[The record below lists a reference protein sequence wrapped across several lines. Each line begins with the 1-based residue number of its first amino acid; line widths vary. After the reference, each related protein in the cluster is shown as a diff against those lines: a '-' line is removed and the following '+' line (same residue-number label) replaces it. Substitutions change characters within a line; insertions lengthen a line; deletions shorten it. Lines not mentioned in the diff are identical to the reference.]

1 MGFKPVVTITWELA
15 IQIVNTIVLFWILK
29 RILFKPVLNI
39 IDARENAIKTDI
51 ATGEQ
56 AKNEGLALKAEYEQ
70 KLSVA
75 KNEGQEI
82 IKQATL
88 RAEQKSEEI
97 ISTAK
102 EEAIRLKDKANRDIA
117 QEKEK
122 VMNELKNDISNIAIL
137 AASKV
142 IEKDIDQAKHEEM
155 INKFIEEVGE
165 AKW

>member
-1 MGFKPVVTITWELA
+1 MGLKPVVTITWELA
-15 IQIVNTIVLFWILK
+15 IQIVNTIILFWILK

-39 IDARENAIKTDI
+39 IDARENAIKEDI
-51 ATGEQ
+51 ATGEK
-56 AKNEGLALKAEYEQ
+56 AKNEGLALKSEYEK

-75 KNEGQEI
+75 KSEGQEI

-102 EEAIRLKDKANRDIA
+102 EEAISLKDKANRDIA

-165 AKW
+165 AK

>member
-1 MGFKPVVTITWELA
+1 MGLKPVVTLSYELVF
-15 IQIVNTIVLFWILK
+15 QIINTIILFIVLRK
-29 RILFKPVLNI
+29 ILFKPVLNI
-39 IDARENAIKTDI
+39 IDARENAIKSDI

-56 AKNEGLALKAEYEQ
+56 AKNEGLALKAEYEK
-70 KLSVA
+70 KLAAV

-102 EEAIRLKDKANRDIA
+102 EEATSLKERANKDIA
-117 QEKEK
+117 QEKQK

-165 AKW
+165 AK

>member
-1 MGFKPVVTITWELA
+1 MDVKPVVTLTYELVF
-15 IQIVNTIVLFWILK
+15 QIVNTIILFIVLRK
-29 RILFKPVLNI
+29 ILFKPVLNI
-39 IDARENAIKTDI
+39 IDSRENAIKEDI
-51 ATGEQ
+51 ATGEK
-56 AKNEGLALKAEYEQ
+56 AKNEGLALKAEYEK
-70 KLSVA
+70 KLSTA
-75 KNEGQEI
+75 KSEGQEI
-82 IKQATL
+82 IKQATI

-97 ISTAK
+97 ISNAK
-102 EEAIRLKDKANRDIA
+102 EEANILKDRANKDIA

-122 VMNELKNDISNIAIL
+122 VMNELKNDISSIAIL

>member
-1 MGFKPVVTITWELA
+1 MFKPVVTISWELG
-15 IQIVNTIVLFWILK
+15 IQIINTIILFWILK

-39 IDARENAIKTDI
+39 IDAREEGIKNDI
-51 ATGEQ
+51 ATGEK
-56 AKNEGLALKAEYEQ
+56 AKNEGLALKEQYEQ
-70 KLSVA
+70 KLLVS

-88 RAEQKSEEI
+88 RAEEKSAEI

-102 EEAIRLKDKANRDIA
+102 EEASTIKERASKDIA

-122 VMNELKNDISNIAIL
+122 AMNELRTEISAMAIL

-142 IEKDIDQAKHEEM
+142 IEKDIDQSKHEEM

-165 AKW
+165 AK

>member
-1 MGFKPVVTITWELA
+1 MGFKPVVSITWELV
-15 IQIVNTIVLFWILK
+15 IQIINTIVLFWVLK
-29 RILFKPVLNI
+29 RILFKPVLSI
-39 IDARENAIKTDI
+39 IDARENAIKSDI

-56 AKNEGLALKAEYEQ
+56 AKSEGLALKAEYEQ
-70 KLSVA
+70 KLAAV

-102 EEAIRLKDKANRDIA
+102 EEAISLKERANKDIA
-117 QEKEK
+117 QEKQK
-122 VMNELKNDISNIAIL
+122 VMNELKNDISSIAIL

-165 AKW
+165 AK

>member
-15 IQIVNTIVLFWILK
+15 IQIVNTIILFWILK

-102 EEAIRLKDKANRDIA
+102 EEAISLKDKANRDIA

-165 AKW
+165 AK

>member
-15 IQIVNTIVLFWILK
+15 IQIVNTIILFWALK
-29 RILFKPVLNI
+29 LILFKPVLNI

-165 AKW
+165 AK

>member
-1 MGFKPVVTITWELA
+1 MDFKPVVTLSWELI
-15 IQIVNTIVLFWILK
+15 IQIINTIILFVVLK
-29 RILFKPVLNI
+29 KILFKPVLDI
-39 IDARENAIKTDI
+39 IDSREQGIKNDI
-51 ATGEQ
+51 AIGEE
-56 AKNEGLALKAEYEQ
+56 AKKKGLSLKEEYEQ
-70 KLSVA
+70 KISVA

-102 EEAIRLKDKANRDIA
+102 EEANNLKERASQDIERER
-117 QEKEK
+117 QK
-122 VMNELKNDISNIAIL
+122 VMNELKNDISSIAIL

-165 AKW
+165 AK

>member
-1 MGFKPVVTITWELA
+1 MGLKPVVTLSYELVF
-15 IQIVNTIVLFWILK
+15 QIINTIILFIVLRK
-29 RILFKPVLNI
+29 ILFKPVLNI
-39 IDARENAIKTDI
+39 IDDRENAIKSDI

-56 AKNEGLALKAEYEQ
+56 AKSEGLALKAEYEK
-70 KLSVA
+70 KLSAV
-75 KNEGQEI
+75 KSEGQEI

-102 EEAIRLKDKANRDIA
+102 EEAISLKERANKDIA
-117 QEKEK
+117 QEKQK

-165 AKW
+165 AK

>member
-1 MGFKPVVTITWELA
+1 MDVKPVVTLTYELVF
-15 IQIVNTIVLFWILK
+15 QIINTIILFIALK
-29 RILFKPVLNI
+29 KILFKPVLNI
-39 IDARENAIKTDI
+39 IDSRENAI
-51 ATGEQ
+51 
-56 AKNEGLALKAEYEQ
+56 NEGLALKSEYEK

-75 KNEGQEI
+75 KSEGQEI
-82 IKQATL
+82 IKQATI

-97 ISTAK
+97 ISNAK
-102 EEAIRLKDKANRDIA
+102 EEANSLKDRANKDIA

-122 VMNELKNDISNIAIL
+122 VMNELKNDISSIAIL

-165 AKW
+165 AK

>member
-1 MGFKPVVTITWELA
+1 MEFKPVVTLSYELVF
-15 IQIVNTIVLFWILK
+15 QIVNTIILFIVLK
-29 RILFKPVLNI
+29 KILFKPVLNI
-39 IDARENAIKTDI
+39 IDSREKAIKEDI
-51 ATGEQ
+51 ATGEN

-70 KLSVA
+70 KILLA

-88 RAEQKSEEI
+88 RAEQKSNEI

-102 EEAIRLKDKANRDIA
+102 EEANILKDRASKDIA

-122 VMNELKNDISNIAIL
+122 VMNELKNDISSIAIL

-142 IEKDIDQAKHEEM
+142 IEEDIDQAKHEEM

-165 AKW
+165 AK

>member
-39 IDARENAIKTDI
+39 IDARDNAIKTDI

-165 AKW
+165 AK

>member
-1 MGFKPVVTITWELA
+1 MDVKSVVTISWELLF
-15 IQIVNTIVLFWILK
+15 QIVNTIILFVVLK
-29 RILFKPVLNI
+29 KILFKPVLNI
-39 IDARENAIKTDI
+39 IDARENGIKEAI

-70 KLSVA
+70 KLSLA

-88 RAEQKSEEI
+88 RAEQKSDEI
-97 ISTAK
+97 ISIAK
-102 EEAIRLKDKANRDIA
+102 EEANSLKERANKDIS
-117 QEKEK
+117 QERQK
-122 VMNELKNDISNIAIL
+122 VMNELKNDISSIAIL

-142 IEKDIDQAKHEEM
+142 IEEDIDQAKHEEM

-165 AKW
+165 AK

>member
-15 IQIVNTIVLFWILK
+15 IQIVNTIILFWILK

-39 IDARENAIKTDI
+39 IDARENAIKADI

-102 EEAIRLKDKANRDIA
+102 EEAISLKDKANRDIA

-165 AKW
+165 AK

>member
-1 MGFKPVVTITWELA
+1 MDVKSVVIISWELLF
-15 IQIVNTIVLFWILK
+15 QIVNTIILFVVLK
-29 RILFKPVLNI
+29 KILFKPVLNI
-39 IDARENAIKTDI
+39 IDARENGIKEAI

-70 KLSVA
+70 KLSLA

-88 RAEQKSEEI
+88 RAEQKSDEI
-97 ISTAK
+97 ISIAK
-102 EEAIRLKDKANRDIA
+102 EEANSLKERANKDIA
-117 QEKEK
+117 QERQK
-122 VMNELKNDISNIAIL
+122 VMNELKNDISSIAIL

-142 IEKDIDQAKHEEM
+142 IEEDIDQSKHEEM

-165 AKW
+165 AK

>member
-1 MGFKPVVTITWELA
+1 MEFKPVVTITWELA
-15 IQIVNTIVLFWILK
+15 IQITNTIVLFWILRK
-29 RILFKPVLNI
+29 ILFKPVLSI
-39 IDARENAIKTDI
+39 IDARESAIKSDI

-56 AKNEGLALKAEYEQ
+56 AKSEGLALKAEYEQ
-70 KLSVA
+70 KLAAV

-97 ISTAK
+97 ISSAK
-102 EEAIRLKDKANRDIA
+102 EEAISLKERANKDIA
-117 QEKEK
+117 QEKQK
-122 VMNELKNDISNIAIL
+122 VMNELKNDISSIAIL

-165 AKW
+165 AK

>member
-1 MGFKPVVTITWELA
+1 MDVKPVVTLSWELV
-15 IQIVNTIVLFWILK
+15 IQIINTIILFWILK

-39 IDARENAIKTDI
+39 IDARENAIKSDI

-70 KLSVA
+70 KLAVA
-75 KNEGQEI
+75 KSEGQEI

-102 EEAIRLKDKANRDIA
+102 EEATSLKDRANKDIT
-117 QEKEK
+117 QEREK

-137 AASKV
+137 VASKV

-165 AKW
+165 AK

>member
-1 MGFKPVVTITWELA
+1 MGFKPVVSITWELV
-15 IQIVNTIVLFWILK
+15 IQIINTIVLFWVLK
-29 RILFKPVLNI
+29 RILFKPVLSI
-39 IDARENAIKTDI
+39 IDARENAIKSDI

-56 AKNEGLALKAEYEQ
+56 AKSEGLALKAEYEQ
-70 KLSVA
+70 KLAAV

-102 EEAIRLKDKANRDIA
+102 EEAISLKERANKDIA
-117 QEKEK
+117 QEKQK
-122 VMNELKNDISNIAIL
+122 VMNELKNDISSIAIL

>member
-1 MGFKPVVTITWELA
+1 MEFKPVVTITWELA
-15 IQIVNTIVLFWILK
+15 IQITNTIVLFWILRK
-29 RILFKPVLNI
+29 ILFKPVLSI
-39 IDARENAIKTDI
+39 IDARESAIKSDI

-56 AKNEGLALKAEYEQ
+56 AKSEGLALKAEYEQ
-70 KLSVA
+70 KLAAV

-97 ISTAK
+97 ISSAK
-102 EEAIRLKDKANRDIA
+102 EEAISLKERANKDIA
-117 QEKEK
+117 QEKQK

-165 AKW
+165 AK

>member
-1 MGFKPVVTITWELA
+1 MGVKPVVTITYELV
-15 IQIVNTIVLFWILK
+15 IQIINTAVLFWILK
-29 RILFKPVLNI
+29 RLLFQKVLDI
-39 IDARENAIKTDI
+39 VDAREKGIKEDI
-51 ATGEQ
+51 ATGAQ
-56 AKNEGLALKAEYEQ
+56 AKDEGLALKEQYEQ
-70 KLSVA
+70 KLHVV

-102 EEAIRLKDKANRDIA
+102 EEAGSIKDRANKDIA

-142 IEKDIDQAKHEEM
+142 IEKDIDQSKHEEM

-165 AKW
+165 AK

>member
-1 MGFKPVVTITWELA
+1 MLIHG
-15 IQIVNTIVLFWILK
+15 
-29 RILFKPVLNI
+29 
-39 IDARENAIKTDI
+39 RENAIKTDI

>member
-165 AKW
+165 AK

>member
-1 MGFKPVVTITWELA
+1 MGLKPVVTISYELVF
-15 IQIVNTIVLFWILK
+15 QIINTVILFIVLK
-29 RILFKPVLNI
+29 KILFKPVLNI
-39 IDARENAIKTDI
+39 IDSREQAIKNDI

-56 AKNEGLALKAEYEQ
+56 AKSEGLAFKEEYEQ
-70 KLSVA
+70 KLAVA

-88 RAEQKSEEI
+88 RAEQKSDEI

-102 EEAIRLKDKANRDIA
+102 EEASTLKERANKDIA
-117 QEKEK
+117 QEREK

-142 IEKDIDQAKHEEM
+142 IEEDIDQSKHEEM

-165 AKW
+165 AK

>member
-1 MGFKPVVTITWELA
+1 MGLKPVVTISYELVF
-15 IQIVNTIVLFWILK
+15 QIINTIILFWVLK
-29 RILFKPVLNI
+29 KILFKPVLNI
-39 IDARENAIKTDI
+39 IDSREQAIKTDI
-51 ATGEQ
+51 AIGEQ
-56 AKNEGLALKAEYEQ
+56 AKTKGLALKDEYEQ
-70 KLSVA
+70 KLLVA
-75 KNEGQEI
+75 KTEGQEI

-97 ISTAK
+97 ISAAK
-102 EEAIRLKDKANRDIA
+102 EEANSLKDRANKDIV

-122 VMNELKNDISNIAIL
+122 VMNELKNDISSIAIL

-165 AKW
+165 AK

>member
-1 MGFKPVVTITWELA
+1 MGLKPVVTLSYELVF
-15 IQIVNTIVLFWILK
+15 QIINTIILFIVLRK
-29 RILFKPVLNI
+29 ILFKPVLNI
-39 IDARENAIKTDI
+39 IDAREDAIKSDI

-56 AKNEGLALKAEYEQ
+56 AKNEGLALKAEYEK
-70 KLSVA
+70 KLAAV

-102 EEAIRLKDKANRDIA
+102 EEATSLKERANKDIA
-117 QEKEK
+117 QEKQK

-165 AKW
+165 AK

>member
-1 MGFKPVVTITWELA
+1 MDVKPVVTLTYELVF
-15 IQIVNTIVLFWILK
+15 QIINTIILFIALK
-29 RILFKPVLNI
+29 KILFKPVLNI
-39 IDARENAIKTDI
+39 IDSRENAIKEDI
-51 ATGEQ
+51 ATGEK
-56 AKNEGLALKAEYEQ
+56 AKNEGLALKYEYEK

-75 KNEGQEI
+75 KSEGQEI
-82 IKQATL
+82 IKQATI

-97 ISTAK
+97 ISNAK
-102 EEAIRLKDKANRDIA
+102 EEANSLKDRANKDIA

-122 VMNELKNDISNIAIL
+122 VMNELKNDISSIAIL

-165 AKW
+165 AK

>member
-1 MGFKPVVTITWELA
+1 MEFKSVVTISWELLF
-15 IQIVNTIVLFWILK
+15 QIVNTIILFVVLK
-29 RILFKPVLNI
+29 KILFKPVLNI
-39 IDARENAIKTDI
+39 IDARENAIKEDI
-51 ATGEQ
+51 AVGEQ
-56 AKNEGLALKAEYEQ
+56 AKNEGLALKEEYEQ
-70 KLSVA
+70 KLAVA

-102 EEAIRLKDKANRDIA
+102 EEANNLKERANKDIA

-142 IEKDIDQAKHEEM
+142 IERDIDQTKHEEM

-165 AKW
+165 AK

>member
-1 MGFKPVVTITWELA
+1 MEFKPVVTVTWELA
-15 IQIVNTIVLFWILK
+15 IQITNTIVLFWILRK
-29 RILFKPVLNI
+29 ILFKPVLSI
-39 IDARENAIKTDI
+39 IDARESAIKSDI

-56 AKNEGLALKAEYEQ
+56 AKSEGLALKAEYEQ
-70 KLSVA
+70 KLAAV

-97 ISTAK
+97 ISSAK
-102 EEAIRLKDKANRDIA
+102 EEAISLKERANKDIA
-117 QEKEK
+117 QEKQK
-122 VMNELKNDISNIAIL
+122 VMNELKNDISSIAIL

-165 AKW
+165 AK

>member
-1 MGFKPVVTITWELA
+1 MDVKSVVIISWELLF
-15 IQIVNTIVLFWILK
+15 QIVNTIILFVVLK
-29 RILFKPVLNI
+29 KILFKPVLNI
-39 IDARENAIKTDI
+39 IDARENGIKEAI

-70 KLSVA
+70 KLSLA

-88 RAEQKSEEI
+88 RAEQKSDEI
-97 ISTAK
+97 ISIAK
-102 EEAIRLKDKANRDIA
+102 EEANSLKERANKDIA
-117 QEKEK
+117 QERQK
-122 VMNELKNDISNIAIL
+122 VMNELKNDISSIAIL

-142 IEKDIDQAKHEEM
+142 IEEDIDQAKHEEM

-165 AKW
+165 AK